1 MPPSPKLG
9 IVAGGGT
16 LPAKI
21 IEACR
26 RNGRDF
32 FVIALKGQAAPGSF
46 DAQPHVWLRVGA
58 AGHAIARLKNAGC
71 KELVMAGAVARP
83 PWWALRPDRW
93 TASFLA
99 RSRGRILGDDGV
111 LKALIRTLEDDEGF
125 RVVGA
130 DTLVPELLA
139 TEGVFGQ
146 VKPDQQAEDDIEQGI
161 AAALEIGGRDIGQG
175 AVVQLGEVLA
185 VEDADGTD
193 AMLKQAG
200 RTRVAGPG
208 GVLVKVRK
216 PGQEQ
221 RADLPT
227 IGLATVDAACRAGL
241 RGIAVEAGGALVL
254 ERAALVEAADR
265 AGLFVIGV
273 DLQKRKRAKGRTG
286 AYDLNGKSGPLIFFV
301 AGEPSGDVL
310 GARLMA
316 ALKRESDGE
325 VSFAGVGGARM
336 EEQGIKSLFPMAELS
351 VMGAAEVIPSLPRI
365 LSRIQETATAVE
377 RMRPAALV
385 TVDSPDFS
393 FRVAK
398 RLRGRGIPLIHYVA
412 PSVWAWRPG
421 RARKIASFLD
431 HLLTLLPFE
440 PPYFE
445 VEGLASTFVGHP
457 VVESGADTGDGADF
471 RRRYG
476 IKKEET
482 LIAVLPGSRV
492 GEISRLHR
500 VFGDALFLL
509 AKKHGDFRVVVPTV
523 DAVAGMVRDACAQWS
538 IPTLIVQGEKEKY
551 DAFAAADVAL
561 AASGTV
567 ALELALARTPAVIT
581 YKINPITAWIVRRLI
596 KVRFVHLVNIILNR
610 EVVPEFLQES
620 CRPDFLAA
628 ALEDLLIDESRRR
641 RQIDGYGETLKLLG
655 FGGPSPA
662 SRAAKVVLQVIAEAN
677 AKKAP
682 PRRDAA
688 AIA

>member
-1 MPPSPKLG
+1 MPPSHKLG

-16 LPAKI
+16 LPAQI

-26 RNGRDF
+26 KSGRDF
-32 FVIALKGQAAPGSF
+32 FVIALKGQAPSGSF
-46 DAQPHVWLRVGA
+46 ADVPHVWLRVGA
-58 AGHAIARLKNAGC
+58 AGEAIVRLKTAGC

-83 PWWALRPDRW
+83 PWWALRPDGW
-93 TASFLA
+93 TTGFLA
-99 RSRGRILGDDGV
+99 RSRARILGDDGL

-130 DTLVPELLA
+130 DTLVPGLLA
-139 TEGVFGQ
+139 TKGIYGQ
-146 VKPDQQAEDDIEQGI
+146 VKPDQQARDDIEQGI
-161 AAALEIGGRDIGQG
+161 GAALEIGGRDIGQG

-185 VEDADGTD
+185 VEDVNGTD

-200 RTRVAGPG
+200 RMRLDGPG
-208 GVLVKVRK
+208 GVLVKIRK

-227 IGLATVDAACRAGL
+227 IGPATVAAAWRAGV
-241 RGIAVEAGGALVL
+241 RGIAVEAGGTLVL
-254 ERAALVEAADR
+254 EREALIEEADR

-273 DLQKRKRAKGRTG
+273 DVQKSQRAKSRTI
-286 AYDLNGKSGPLIFFV
+286 ANDRDGKSGPLIFIV

-316 ALKRESDGE
+316 ALKKESCGE
-325 VSFAGVGGARM
+325 VSFAGIGGARM
-336 EEQGIKSLFPMAELS
+336 EEQGIKSLFPMTELS
-351 VMGAAEVIPSLPRI
+351 VMGATEVIPNIPRI
-365 LSRIQETATAVE
+365 LSRIRETATAVD
-377 RMRPAALV
+377 RMRPVALV
-385 TVDSPDFS
+385 TIDSPDFS
-393 FRVAK
+393 FRVSK
-398 RLRGRGIPLIHYVA
+398 RLKGKGIKLIHYVA

-421 RARKIASFLD
+421 RARKIAGFLD

-445 VEGLASTFVGHP
+445 AEGLASTFVGHP
-457 VVESGADTGDGADF
+457 VVESGADTGKGGDF
-471 RRRYG
+471 RRRHG

-500 VFGDALFLL
+500 IFGDALFLL
-509 AKKHGDFRVVVPTV
+509 AKKHGDFRAVVPTV
-523 DAVAGMVRDACAQWS
+523 DVVAGMVRDACAQWS
-538 IPTLIVQGEKEKY
+538 VPTLIVQGEREKY

-567 ALELALARTPAVIT
+567 ALELAMARTPAVIT
-581 YKINPITAWIVRRLI
+581 YRINPITAWIVRRLV
-596 KVRFVHLVNIILNR
+596 KVRFVHLVNIILDR
-610 EVVPEFLQES
+610 EVVPELLQES

-628 ALEDLLIDESRRR
+628 ALEDLLLDETRRR
-641 RQIDGYGETLKLLG
+641 RQIEGYAEAIKQLG

-662 SRAAKVVLQVIAEAN
+662 SRAAKAVLQVIA
-677 AKKAP
+677 KA
-682 PRRDAA
+682 DTE
-688 AIA
+688 

>member
-16 LPAKI
+16 LPVQI

-26 RNGRDF
+26 KSGRDF
-32 FVIALKGQAAPGSF
+32 FVIALKGQAGPGSF
-46 DAQPHVWLRVGA
+46 AGMPHAWLRLGA
-58 AGHAIARLKNAGC
+58 AGQAIAQLRNAGC

-93 TASFLA
+93 TAAFLT
-99 RSRGRILGDDGV
+99 RSRARILGDDGL
-111 LKALIRTLEDDEGF
+111 LKALVRTIEDDEGF
-125 RVVGA
+125 HVVGA
-130 DTLVPELLA
+130 DALVPELLA
-139 TEGVFGQ
+139 TAGVYGQ

-161 AAALEIGGRDIGQG
+161 GAALEIGARDIGQA
-175 AVVQLGEVLA
+175 AVVQMGEVLA
-185 VEDADGTD
+185 VEDVNGTD
-193 AMLKQAG
+193 AMLKQVG
-200 RTRVAGPG
+200 RLGRGGPG

-221 RADLPT
+221 RADLPA
-227 IGLATVDAACRAGL
+227 IGVATVEAAARAGL

-254 ERAALVEAADR
+254 EREAVIESADR
-265 AGLFVIGV
+265 AGLFVVGV
-273 DLQKRKRAKGRTG
+273 VVQKRQRRKDGTA
-286 AYDLNGKSGPLIFFV
+286 AEDDKSNAGPLIFVV

-316 ALKRESDGE
+316 ALKKESKGT
-325 VSFAGVGGARM
+325 VSFAGIGGARM

-365 LSRIQETATAVE
+365 LSRIRETATAVL
-377 RMRPAALV
+377 RLRPAALV
-385 TVDSPDFS
+385 TIDSPDFS
-393 FRVAK
+393 FRVSQ
-398 RLRGRGIPLIHYVA
+398 RLKATGIQLIHYVA

-421 RARKIASFLD
+421 RARKIAGFLD

-445 VEGLASTFVGHP
+445 AEGLASTFVGHP
-457 VVESGADTGDGADF
+457 VVESGADTGNGADF
-471 RRRYG
+471 RRRHG

-500 VFGDALFLL
+500 IFGDALFLL

-523 DAVAGMVRDACAQWS
+523 DTVAGMVRDACAQWS
-538 IPTLIVQGEKEKY
+538 VPTLIVQGETEKY
-551 DAFAAADVAL
+551 DAFAAADIAL

-567 ALELALARTPAVIT
+567 ALELAMAKTPAVVT
-581 YKINPITAWIVRRLI
+581 YRINPITAWVVRRMI
-596 KVRFVHLVNIILNR
+596 KVRFVHLVNIILDR

-628 ALEDLLIDESRRR
+628 ALEDLLMDDSRRR
-641 RQIDGYGETLKLLG
+641 RQIEGYGEALKKLG
-655 FGGPSPA
+655 YGGPSPA
-662 SRAAKVVLQVIAEAN
+662 SRAAKAVLQAIV
-677 AKKAP
+677 KAP
-682 PRRDAA
+682 PM
-688 AIA
+688 